1 MALKDDNLTLVV
13 KETGRQWV
21 PPTEGTL
28 QVRSNNYFM
37 YPCIYLFFYLSRYSL
52 YKCRRSTRG
61 ILHKYMLYACA
72 FLNPKNNSP
81 QVTFVQVKMPPG
93 SKELATQAGV
103 DALLGEL
110 KLV

>member
-1 MALKDDNLTLVV
+1 
-13 KETGRQWV
+13 
-21 PPTEGTL
+21 
-28 QVRSNNYFM
+28 
-37 YPCIYLFFYLSRYSL
+37 
-52 YKCRRSTRG
+52 
-61 ILHKYMLYACA
+61 MLYACA
-72 FLNPKNNSP
+72 FLNPKNKFP